1 MDHDD
6 ATHVSSNGA
15 PSAPLLLTDLTSPE
29 TGELR
34 ERIQLILLPVGAH
47 EQHGPALSVAT
58 DTMTAQVLCGLAGA
72 LLRPR
77 VAVAPVIPWGVS
89 WHHLAFPGT
98 ISLREE
104 TLIAL
109 IEDIVGSL
117 HHHGFN
123 RFLIVNTHGGNT
135 AALRIAADHLHR
147 DHGVPVVGTVYAY
160 SLIADAAR
168 QVMGEEVIGHGGG
181 DEASALLAIKPELVR
196 PEKLTRGDLTGLH
209 AEARQLLRAADGT
222 VSLAQDEITR
232 NGITGDS
239 TTATEAAGNAILA
252 QAAVRLRLIAE
263 ALLPTDDDSSNR

>member
-1 MDHDD
+1 MTDHDG
-6 ATHVSSNGA
+6 ATAAPNNGA

-29 TGELR
+29 TGALR
-34 ERIQLILLPVGAH
+34 DRIGLVLLPVGAH

-58 DTMTAQVLCGLAGA
+58 DALTAQVLCGLTGA

-89 WHHLAFPGT
+89 WHHMAFPGT

-109 IEDIVGSL
+109 VEDIVGSL
-117 HHHGFN
+117 HRHGFD

-135 AALRIAADHLHR
+135 AALRLAADRLHR

-160 SLIADAAR
+160 SLIAGAAR
-168 QVMGEEVIGHGGG
+168 QAMGEEVVGHGGG
-181 DEASALLAIKPELVR
+181 DEASTLLAIKPELVR
-196 PEKLTRGDLTGLH
+196 RDKLAQGDLTGLH
-209 AEARQLLRAADGT
+209 AEARQLLRAADGAL
-222 VSLAQDEITR
+222 SLAQDELTR

-239 TTATEAAGNAILA
+239 TTATEEAGNAILA

-263 ALLPTDDDSSNR
+263 SMLPVEKGE